1 MIAGRAPAA
10 ETGPG
15 RVEFEALGG
24 GRFAI
29 RGELGFQTA
38 RDALEQSKVLFA
50 DHSIIELDLAGVQ
63 RADSAGLALLLEW
76 VNWARNTA
84 REVTFRN
91 IPEQI
96 ISIAQISEVEDM
108 LSRAERWTGA

>member
-1 MIAGRAPAA
+1 LSADRAPAA
-10 ETGPG
+10 ETGAG
-15 RVEFEALGG
+15 RVEFDVLGG

-29 RGELGFQTA
+29 RGELGFRTA
-38 RDALEQSKVLFA
+38 RDALEQSKALFA
-50 DHSIIELDLAGVQ
+50 DHSIIELDLASVQ

-91 IPEQI
+91 IPTQI

-108 LSRAERWTGA
+108 LARAERWTGA